1 MAGAEHRATPVA
13 YGWLSIPE
21 LGWHLEYQPFLELNH
36 LPDLKLLAPL
46 ITQKIAKYAFITE
59 DQKSGFRQ
67 IIRNILL
74 NSTINVVS
82 QQQTVKRKAT
92 ELAWSELL

>member
-1 MAGAEHRATPVA
+1 MDDDLTKNSAE
-13 YGWLSIPE
+13 YDS
-21 LGWHLEYQPFLELNH
+21 
-36 LPDLKLLAPL
+36 
-46 ITQKIAKYAFITE
+46 FIHPA

>member
-21 LGWHLEYQPFLELNH
+21 LGWHLEYQPFLELNN

-46 ITQKIAKYAFITE
+46 ITQKSRTMDDDLTKNSAEYDSFIHPA

-82 QQQTVKRKAT
+82 QQ
-92 ELAWSELL
+92 